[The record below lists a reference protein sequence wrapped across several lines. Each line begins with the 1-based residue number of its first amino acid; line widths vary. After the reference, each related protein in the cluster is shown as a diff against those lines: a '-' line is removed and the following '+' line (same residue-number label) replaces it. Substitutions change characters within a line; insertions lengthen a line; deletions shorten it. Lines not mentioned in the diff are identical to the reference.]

1 MKKIE
6 ISVRSLV
13 EFILRSG
20 DINRKKR
27 AAPENAML
35 EGGRIHRMIQRK
47 MGSDYKAE
55 VPLAHKVSYD
65 SFEIVVQGRADGIID
80 NSEGVTVDEIKGI
93 YINLKYLD
101 EPINVH
107 LAQAKVYAA
116 IYALQNDL
124 ENIAVR
130 MTYCNLDTEEIK
142 YFNYSFIVSELKE
155 WFGNLMDEYARWAR
169 FTVEWEEKRN
179 LSIKQLEFPFTYRKG
194 QKELAAAVYR
204 TIYHKRRLFLEAPT
218 GVGKTLSVL
227 FPAVKAMGEGIAE
240 KIFYLTA
247 KTITGTVALD
257 TFELLSKGGLAMK
270 TVSIAA
276 REKTCL
282 LDEVKCDPEVCPYAK
297 GHFDRI
303 NDALFEIL
311 HSKDS
316 FTREEVMTFA
326 KEHRV
331 CPFELTLD
339 ISSFSD
345 AVVCDYNYCFDPD
358 VSLKRFFGDMQRH
371 DYLFLV
377 DEAHNLVE
385 RARETY
391 SAELYKEDFLKV
403 KRLLQEKEPKA
414 ARALGK
420 CNEKLL
426 EMKKSGGDFE
436 VGTNIDKFLES
447 LRRAASTYSDML
459 EEKNRRHETVEDEL
473 MEFYYN
479 VRSFLNIAEIFDENY
494 VDYTEITNDGK
505 YRVKLFCVNPSTNLR
520 RRLDLGRSSI
530 FFSATLLPVRYYMDL
545 ISGDRT
551 DYTVYAASTFEA
563 SKRGVYIASD
573 VSSKYTRRSR
583 SEYRAIAEY
592 ILNIISAK
600 KGKYMAFFPS
610 YSFMNEVLNIFT
622 DDLELDGVDHIV
634 QDNNMSE
641 ESRKDFLE
649 KFTKEDIKD
658 SVLVGFCVLG
668 GVFSEGIDLK
678 NDSLIGA
685 IIVGTGFPMVC
696 REREILKRYF
706 EENGENGFDYA
717 YRYPGMNKVLQA
729 AGRVIRTEEDIGVVA
744 LLDERFL
751 ENNYSGLFPREWEN
765 MIVVQ
770 KDTVKNE
777 TEKFWSSRLNS

>member
-1 MKKIE
+1 
-6 ISVRSLV
+6 
-13 EFILRSG
+13 
-20 DINRKKR
+20 
-27 AAPENAML
+27 ML

-47 MGSDYKAE
+47 MGSDYRAE
-55 VPLAHKVSYD
+55 VPLSHRVSYD
-65 SFEIVVQGRADGIID
+65 SFEIVIQGRADGIID
-80 NSEGVTVDEIKGI
+80 NSTGVIIDEIKGI
-93 YINLKYLD
+93 YLNLKYLD
-101 EPINVH
+101 EPIHVH

-124 ENIAVR
+124 ENIGVR
-130 MTYCNLDTEEIK
+130 MTYCNLDTEELK
-142 YFNYSFIVSELKE
+142 YFEYTFASSELNE

-179 LSIKQLEFPFTYRKG
+179 ASIKQLEFPYTYRRG
-194 QKELAAAVYR
+194 QKDLAAAVYR

-227 FPAVKAMGEGIAE
+227 FPSIKAMGEGIAE

-247 KTITGTVALD
+247 KNITGTVASD
-257 TFELLSKGGLAMK
+257 TFTLLSEGGLELK

-282 LDEVKCDPEVCPYAK
+282 LDEVKCTPEECPYAK

-311 HSKDS
+311 HSRNS

-326 KEHRV
+326 KEHKV

-345 AVVCDYNYCFDPD
+345 AVICDYNYCFDPD

-391 SAELYKEDFLKV
+391 SAELYKEDFLRI
-403 KRLLQEKEPKA
+403 KRMLQDKEPRT

-436 VGTNIDKFLES
+436 VGTNMDKFLES
-447 LRRAASTYSDML
+447 LRRAASSYSDML
-459 EEKNRRHETVEDEL
+459 EERNRRHEAVEDEL

-479 VRSFLNIAEIFDENY
+479 VRSFLGVAEIFDENY
-494 VDYTEITNDGK
+494 VNYTEIVADGR
-505 YRVKLFCVNPSTNLR
+505 YRLKLFCVNPSTNLR
-520 RRLDLGRSSI
+520 RRLDLGRSAV

-551 DYTVYAASTFEA
+551 DYTVYAASTFDP
-563 SKRGVYIASD
+563 SKKGVFIASD
-573 VSSKYTRRSR
+573 VSSKYTRRNR
-583 SEYRAIAEY
+583 GEYQAIAGY
-592 ILNIISAK
+592 IRDIISVK

-610 YSFMNEVLNIFT
+610 YSFMDNVLEAFMGFDQKGI
-622 DDLELDGVDHIV
+622 ECIV

-649 KFTKEDIKD
+649 RFTGKNGDEGT
-658 SVLVGFCVLG
+658 LLGFCVLG

-685 IIVGTGFPMVC
+685 VIVGTGFPMVC
-696 REREILKRYF
+696 REREILKNYF

-729 AGRVIRTEEDIGVVA
+729 AGRVIRTEEDTGVVV

-751 ENNYSGLFPREWEN
+751 ENSYSGLFPREWEN
-765 MIVVQ
+765 MQVVRRGE
-770 KDTVKNE
+770 VKKE
-777 TEKFWSSRLNS
+777 TEKFWSSVGTGDFDTK